1 MSKKGNEYRGEEML
15 NEKRLKLMTR
25 MAIYENHEGKDDFKM
40 NEYYQKDYASLN
52 TWISIIW
59 ATIGYGIIIGAVL
72 LVFLDK
78 IFSVAS
84 LSGLLIIAGTIVI
97 GYLMLIV
104 IVGIIS
110 YNFYKK
116 KYLEARK
123 RIKRFNNNLTRLG
136 KMYEKEKR

>member
-1 MSKKGNEYRGEEML
+1 ML

-40 NEYYQKDYASLN
+40 NEYYQKDYASLT

-72 LVFLDK
+72 FVFLDK

>member
-1 MSKKGNEYRGEEML
+1 
-15 NEKRLKLMTR
+15 MT
-25 MAIYENHEGKDDFKM
+25 AV
-40 NEYYQKDYASLN
+40 
-52 TWISIIW
+52 
-59 ATIGYGIIIGAVL
+59 IIIGAVL
-72 LVFLDK
+72 FVFLDK

-104 IVGIIS
+104 IVGIIA

>member
-1 MSKKGNEYRGEEML
+1 MGNEYRGEKML

-72 LVFLDK
+72 FVFLDK

-104 IVGIIS
+104 IVGIIA

-123 RIKRFNNNLTRLG
+123 GIKRFNNNLTRLG

>member
-1 MSKKGNEYRGEEML
+1 MGNEYRGEEML

-72 LVFLDK
+72 FVFLDK

-104 IVGIIS
+104 IVGIIAYS
-110 YNFYKK
+110 FYKK